1 MPHSTCCRLVLS
13 FNSGFLVLLVAAA
26 PCRGEYSGGK
36 MSSRSVPDS
45 DGTLS
50 EYFSCAGSTV
60 PSDQDVV
67 FVVPRSVHRLE
78 IPDSED
84 SDSEDSLVSGHY
96 GKDCTAKYSD
106 LNSLASQHMW
116 SSVDVAQSIAV
127 DEHESIGSSAGNAD
141 DEDGLS
147 TSSCESTAESESSQH

>member
-1 MPHSTCCRLVLS
+1 
-13 FNSGFLVLLVAAA
+13 
-26 PCRGEYSGGK
+26 